1 MLFVSSAFPNIY
13 GAFLYIW
20 GQQGFMFVSVC
31 FCVEWGWDLKSRLL
45 WNLGFIRKFSLFSL
59 SQVVL
64 LLKDLHFLLFRILLL
79 KIAYLFF
86 FFLNW
91 EYNQLPFFGS
101 DFGEKNRTPITNIL
115 PSSPPHPPKFVRIW
129 SIMVHVINSSMVLLL
144 YQMYKGSFYFYFLK
158 LH

>member
-31 FCVEWGWDLKSRLL
+31 FCVGWGWDLKSRLL
-45 WNLGFIRKFSLFSL
+45 WNLVFVRKFSLFSL

-86 FFLNW
+86 FFSELRIQSITIFWVWFWGKKQNA
-91 EYNQLPFFGS
+91 YNKHFTLFP
-101 DFGEKNRTPITNIL
+101 TP
-115 PSSPPHPPKFVRIW
+115 SPQICQNLIHNGPCD
-129 SIMVHVINSSMVLLL
+129 
-144 YQMYKGSFYFYFLK
+144 
-158 LH
+158 